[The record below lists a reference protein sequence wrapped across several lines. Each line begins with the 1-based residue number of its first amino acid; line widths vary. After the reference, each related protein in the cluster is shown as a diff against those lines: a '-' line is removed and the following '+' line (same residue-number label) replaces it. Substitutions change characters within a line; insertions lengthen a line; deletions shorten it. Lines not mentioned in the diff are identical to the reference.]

1 MIGEMFSLALLEY
14 CEQVVLKTQ
23 FHVGCID
30 NNPLPTHLLSSTLH
44 VHQTSSKRRRRV
56 ARSALLLVGGP
67 RLGTTGV
74 TSVRLRGTIV
84 DCQCKFDPRLVM
96 DVSKSPLRK
105 NGSSKRKTRGS
116 TTPGADP
123 SRWTPLPAPRAITK
137 SSPMTVD
144 QVVELASRSGSK
156 PGDSLLSISD
166 LLGLNLPRGTLLG
179 TPSHSPGGPY
189 GPSRTYQNEDHFYR
203 DTSTP
208 VKAHQ
213 RSLDSAFHST
223 PQSPCYQSPFKGSP
237 PYSDCG
243 SPTMEHSLLQ
253 SFNSS
258 RTNSPADSDTS
269 NSGLSSF
276 DNSINDLMSCL
287 SLGQSPLQPQSLI
300 AHAAL
305 QNSFL
310 GVSPMDQELAN
321 LQARQSIS
329 PLHPATLRYL
339 QQQQQQQQQSLQAS
353 LLSSLLQYPPSR
365 VSQGTE
371 FGGKSCSPPSPPAL
385 PLSAS
390 PPTNDNASLDRAAR
404 FHRNSACELF
414 GAREAQWWLSNI
426 RLVRSIEALHD
437 ATCTWS
443 GNLPPRAPKNS
454 AYSCK
459 VFLGGVPWDISEM
472 SLIGAFKQFGGIHV
486 EWPGKE
492 QAASQPKGYVYIIF
506 ESEKQV
512 STQTNT
518 STQ

>member
-1 MIGEMFSLALLEY
+1 M
-14 CEQVVLKTQ
+14 
-23 FHVGCID
+23 
-30 NNPLPTHLLSSTLH
+30 
-44 VHQTSSKRRRRV
+44 R
-56 ARSALLLVGGP
+56 
-67 RLGTTGV
+67 
-74 TSVRLRGTIV
+74 
-84 DCQCKFDPRLVM
+84 
-96 DVSKSPLRK
+96 
-105 NGSSKRKTRGS
+105 
-116 TTPGADP
+116 
-123 SRWTPLPAPRAITK
+123 
-137 SSPMTVD
+137 
-144 QVVELASRSGSK
+144 VELFPVEHWSCECCVQRAK
-156 PGDSLLSISD
+156 V
-166 LLGLNLPRGTLLG
+166 
-179 TPSHSPGGPY
+179 
-189 GPSRTYQNEDHFYR
+189 NEDHFYR

-213 RSLDSAFHST
+213 RSFDSAFHST
-223 PQSPCYQSPFKGSP
+223 PQSPCYQSPFRGSP

-253 SFNSS
+253 SFSSS

-269 NSGLSSF
+269 NSGLSNF

-310 GVSPMDQELAN
+310 GVSPIDQELAN

-329 PLHPATLRYL
+329 PLHPSTLRYL
-339 QQQQQQQQQSLQAS
+339 QQQQQQQQQQSLQAS

-385 PLSAS
+385 PVSAS
-390 PPTNDNASLDRAAR
+390 PPTNDNASLERAAR
-404 FHRNSACELF
+404 FHRNSA
-414 GAREAQWWLSNI
+414 S
-426 RLVRSIEALHD
+426 LHD

-443 GNLPPRAPKNS
+443 GNLPPRSPKNS

-472 SLIGAFKQFGGIHV
+472 SLIVAFKQFGGIHV

-506 ESEKQV
+506 ESEKQKHYKAWDTRLGIDTDKYKYPIGSGRV
-512 STQTNT
+512 TFNNPRSYMRAVAAAFIEIKTTKFTKKVQVDPYLEDSLCSACNLQQGPYFCREIACFRYFCRNCWQWQHALDVMKSHKPLMRNSKTVNLVGFGNI
-518 STQ
+518 SLP